1 MAEKFDYVGE
11 IWDIA
16 EYARDTFKRS
26 EYNRIVLPF
35 ALFRRLECA
44 LEVTRDAVM
53 KSLEEHEADW
63 GRDNDNYCDASGR
76 SFYNLSNFRLS
87 TLGAS
92 DTYNAFMD
100 YVNAF
105 SPNAREI
112 LNKFELENT
121 AKRLQEA
128 GMLYEI
134 CKKFSKFDL
143 SPETVSD
150 REMSDIY
157 EHLIERYGE
166 EIAEGAEDFMT
177 PRDIV
182 RLAVGMVFAN
192 DDELLNSDTGIVRTL
207 SDPTAGT
214 CGFISDALDLLDE
227 WHSKKT
233 MKAPAKIVPYGIEC
247 EPESWAMGK
256 TNLLLRNVAS
266 LSGDKYDRRNDLSEH
281 IMFGDTLTDDKF
293 PDTLFDYQLSN
304 PPYGKNWKK
313 QKSAVEDEASL
324 GFKGRFGAGLP
335 SIDDGAMLFLQHVVA
350 KMKPVSEGGAKAG
363 IVLSASPLFN
373 GDPGSGPSTI
383 RRWLF
388 KNDVVDCIV
397 KLGTG
402 LFFRTTINTYLWVLN
417 NNKPADRKGMV
428 QLIDA
433 SDMKTA
439 MRKNRGKK
447 NYEISEDQQKW
458 IIKTYVDGHDH
469 GKSVMV
475 PVEDFMY
482 RRVVTQRP
490 LRMHTVI
497 PADLSNIAD
506 LPFIEK
512 TDMEKVCDI
521 LKKHI
526 GDNPYK
532 LADTLAPIIKKE
544 IADAI
549 NKLPKKEKSF
559 FTPKNIAKWIRDNFG
574 VVDPAYE
581 AVDTNGNVIPEDEL
595 LAYAETNGDDIVTDS
610 NLKDYEDIDWNV
622 DFNDYMKKEVLPF
635 TPDAWIDK
643 NGTDEKGSIP
653 DHKVGTVG
661 TKISFNK
668 YFYKYETPKE
678 PEAIAK
684 ELMEMEAGLDGFMK
698 EFLNV

>member
-1 MAEKFDYVGE
+1 MAEKFDYVSE
-11 IWDIA
+11 IWNIA
-16 EYARDTFKRS
+16 DYVRDTIPQS
-26 EYNRIVLPF
+26 EYNKVVLPF
-35 ALFRRLECA
+35 ALLRRLECA
-44 LEVTRDAVM
+44 LEATRDAVL
-53 KSLEEHEADW
+53 KSLEENEADW
-63 GRDNDNYCDASGR
+63 GRDSDNYCSASKR

-92 DTYNAFMD
+92 DTLNAFKE
-100 YVNAF
+100 YVDSF

-112 LNKFELENT
+112 LYKFELENT
-121 AKRLQEA
+121 AKRLDND
-128 GMLYEI
+128 GILYEV
-134 CKKFSKFDL
+134 CKKFGKFDL
-143 SPETVSD
+143 SPEAVSD
-150 REMSDIY
+150 REMTDIY

-182 RLAVGMVFAN
+182 RLAVGMLFAN
-192 DDELLNSDTGIVRTL
+192 EDELMDSDTGIVRSL
-207 SDPTAGT
+207 CDPTCGS
-214 CGFISDALDLLDE
+214 CGFISDALDLLNE
-227 WHSKKT
+227 WHKDKK
-233 MKAPAKIVPYGIEC
+233 MKAPATIVPYGIEC
-247 EPESWAMGK
+247 EAASWAMGK

-266 LSGDKYDRRNDLSEH
+266 DNADAISRRNDLSEH
-281 IMFGDTLTDDKF
+281 IVFGDTLRDHEIFENIT
-293 PDTLFDYQLSN
+293 FDFQLSN
-304 PPYGKNWKK
+304 PPFGKKWEK
-313 QKSAVEDEASL
+313 QKPFVFDEAKL

-335 SIDDGAMLFLQHVVA
+335 SIDDGSMLFLQHVVA
-350 KMKPVSEGGAKAG
+350 KMKPASEGGGKAG

-417 NNKPADRKGMV
+417 NNKPADRKGMI

-433 SDMKTA
+433 SDMKTV
-439 MRKNRGKK
+439 MRRNRGKK
-447 NYEISEDQQKW
+447 NCEISEEQQKW
-458 IIKTYVDGHDH
+458 IVKTYVDGHDH

-497 PADLSNIAD
+497 PADLSNIVD
-506 LPFIEK
+506 FPFIDK
-512 TDMEKVCDI
+512 AAMGKVCDI

-532 LADTLAPIIKKE
+532 LADTLAPAIKKE
-544 IADAI
+544 IVDDI

-559 FTPKNIAKWIRDNFG
+559 FTPKNIAKWVRDNFG
-574 VVDPAYE
+574 IVDPTYE
-581 AVDTNGNVIPEDEL
+581 AVDTNGNVIPEEEL

-610 NLKDYEDIDWNV
+610 NLKDYEDIDWDV
-622 DFNDYMKKEVLPF
+622 SFDEYMKQEVLPF

-678 PEAIAK
+678 PEVLAN
-684 ELMEMEAGLDGFMK
+684 ELLELENGLEVFLKGFVK
-698 EFLNV
+698 

>member
-1 MAEKFDYVGE
+1 MAEKFDYVSE

-35 ALFRRLECA
+35 VLFRRLECA
-44 LEVTRDAVM
+44 LEATRDDVIE
-53 KSLEEHEADW
+53 SLKANEAEW
-63 GRDNDNYCDASGR
+63 GRDNYNYCEASGR

-92 DTYNAFMD
+92 DTYNAFID

-105 SPNAREI
+105 SPNARDI

-121 AKRLQEA
+121 AKRLDNA

-143 SPETVSD
+143 SPEAVSD

-192 DDELLNSDTGIVRTL
+192 DDELMNSDTGIVRTL

-227 WHSKKT
+227 WHSKKA
-233 MKAPAKIVPYGIEC
+233 MKAPAKIVPYGQEC

-266 LSGDKYDRRNDLSEH
+266 LSSDRFDRRNDLSEH
-281 IMFGDTLTDDKF
+281 IMFGDTLANDKF
-293 PDTLFDYQLSN
+293 PDITFDYQLSN

-313 QKSAVEDEASL
+313 QKSDVEDEAAL

-335 SIDDGAMLFLQHVVA
+335 SIDDGAMLFLQHVAA
-350 KMKPVSEGGAKAG
+350 KMKPVSEGGGKAG

-373 GDPGSGPSTI
+373 GEPGTGPSTI

-388 KNDVVDCIV
+388 KNDLVDCIV
-397 KLGTG
+397 KLGSG
-402 LFFRTTINTYLWVLN
+402 LFFRTTINTYLWILN
-417 NNKPADRKGMV
+417 NNKPADRRGMI

-433 SDMKTA
+433 SDMKTS

-447 NYEISEDQQKW
+447 NYEINEEQQKW
-458 IIKTYVDGHDH
+458 IIETYVDGHDH
-469 GKSVMV
+469 CKSVMV

-482 RRVVTQRP
+482 RRVITQRP
-490 LRMHTVI
+490 LRMHIII
-497 PADLSNIAD
+497 PFDLSNIGP
-506 LPFIEK
+506 LPFIAEA
-512 TDMEKVCDI
+512 DMEKVKSI
-521 LKKHI
+521 LSKYV

-532 LADTLAPIIKKE
+532 LADIIAVEIKKAM
-544 IADAI
+544 ADVFS
-549 NKLPKKEKSF
+549 KLSKKEKTY

-574 VVDPAYE
+574 VINPSYE
-581 AVDTNGNVIPEDEL
+581 AVDTKGNVIPEDEL
-595 LAYAETNGDDIVTDS
+595 LAYAEVNGDDIVTDS
-610 NLKDYEDIDWNV
+610 NLKDYEDIAWNV
-622 DFNDYMKKEVLPF
+622 SFDEYMKKEVLPF

-643 NGTDEKGSIP
+643 NSTDEKGSIP
-653 DHKVGTVG
+653 DHKIGTVG

-668 YFYKYETPKE
+668 YFYKYEVPKD
-678 PEAIAK
+678 PEVIAK
-684 ELMEMEAGLDGFMK
+684 ELLELENGLETFLKGFIK
-698 EFLNV
+698 